1 MTIRPIIEVPDKRLK
16 TVSQRVTEVTDDTRA
31 LMDDMLETMYDANG
45 IGLAA
50 IQVGVAD
57 RVIVMDIS
65 QRMQAD
71 VEAQEDTEENLE
83 EDPEEVVGETGP
95 RYFVNPEIVWASEET
110 RNYQEGCLSVPG
122 FYDDVAR
129 PAQCRVAFLDYDG
142 QSQELECD
150 GLLATCIQHEMDHL
164 EGIVFLDRLS
174 RLKRQIVLKKIAKAE
189 RDAASAE

>member
-83 EDPEEVVGETGP
+83 EDPEEVLGETGP

-174 RLKRQIVLKKIAKAE
+174 RLKRQIALKKIAKAE

>member
-50 IQVGVAD
+50 IQVGVAH

>member
-83 EDPEEVVGETGP
+83 EGPEEVLGETGP

>member
-16 TVSQRVTEVTDDTRA
+16 IVSQRVTEVTDDTRA

-83 EDPEEVVGETGP
+83 EDPEEVLGETGP

>member
-71 VEAQEDTEENLE
+71 AEAQENTEENLE
-83 EDPEEVVGETGP
+83 EDPEEVLGETGP
-95 RYFVNPEIVWASEET
+95 RYFVNPEIVWASEEM

-129 PAQCRVAFLDYDG
+129 PAQCRVIFLDYDG

-189 RDAASAE
+189 RDAANAE

>member
-16 TVSQRVTEVTDDTRA
+16 TVSQPVTEVTDDTRA

-71 VEAQEDTEENLE
+71 AEAQEDTKENLE
-83 EDPEEVVGETGP
+83 EEPIEVLGETGP

>member
-16 TVSQRVTEVTDDTRA
+16 IVSQRVTEVTDDTRA

-71 VEAQEDTEENLE
+71 AEAQEDTKENLE
-83 EDPEEVVGETGP
+83 EEPIEVLGETGP

-129 PAQCRVAFLDYDG
+129 PAQCHVAFLDYDG